1 MTSAPGPTD
10 SAAAPQALS
19 PRISRTEQAER
30 IRPFGID
37 MRVLLDSAATGGAFS
52 ALVAE
57 IKPGEGPPP
66 HRHHDREEYFYILEG
81 SFRLSVAGQEETVG
95 PGTLA
100 FVPRGT
106 VHAFTNIGTAPARVL
121 EWTIPGSNEPYF
133 RAVHR
138 MEQAGGFDPARFAD
152 INETFSTEFVP
163 APG

>member
-1 MTSAPGPTD
+1 MSSPPGRADP
-10 SAAAPQALS
+10 AAATPSLA
-19 PRISRTEQAER
+19 PRIARPEQAET

-37 MRVLLDSAATGGAFS
+37 MRVLLDSEATGGAFS

-66 HRHHDREEYFYILEG
+66 HRHHDREEYFYIVDG
-81 SFRLSVAGQEETVG
+81 SFRLSVSGREETVG
-95 PGTLA
+95 PGTLV

-106 VHAFTNIGTAPARVL
+106 VHAFTNIGATPARVL

-138 MEQAGGFDPARFAD
+138 MQEAGGFDPERFAD
-152 INETFSTEFVP
+152 INREFATEFIGP
-163 APG
+163 PG

>member
-37 MRVLLDSAATGGAFS
+37 MRVLLDSEATGGGFS

-66 HRHHDREEYFYILEG
+66 HCHHDREEYFYILDG
-81 SFRLSVAGQEETVG
+81 SFRLSVAGREETVG
-95 PGTLA
+95 PGTLV
-100 FVPRGT
+100 FVPRDTMHG
-106 VHAFTNIGTAPARVL
+106 FTNIGTAPARVL

-138 MEQAGGFDPARFAD
+138 MEQAGGFDPARFAE
-152 INETFSTEFVP
+152 INQAFSTEFA
-163 APG
+163 APPG